1 MNNMQLQEKIDNYI
15 ERYDKLRKEMKWKVS
30 DTRLL
35 MAIASLYVLD
45 DRTLDVDRLLDVAEK
60 IKNRAKL
67 FSSMKSQS
75 RFTTAAFLDTNFD
88 EPNDQIENLFQY
100 YDAFRKEKFQGGI
113 FTYIAASIIVK
124 NQGNDADPDEIIKR
138 TKDIYQG
145 MKKEHV
151 FLTTNSDYPLAT
163 LLAYEQQPNIIQHI
177 EIFYDGLSKNGFRK
191 GNDLQFMSHILA
203 LSNDEDK
210 DILISRSLQIFDQFK
225 NIGIRPKSVYY
236 PVMGM
241 LALLPQNE
249 VAIEEIYNIY
259 HKLNQEKHFK
269 WQKDTNLIMAAS
281 FFAKDKLEHSH
292 LAETSIYTT
301 IEMIIQAQQA
311 IMIAVIASASVS
323 STTNNN

>member
-45 DRTLDVDRLLDVAEK
+45 DKTLDVDRLLDVAEK

>member
-35 MAIASLYVLD
+35 MAIASLYILD
-45 DRTLDVDRLLDVAEK
+45 DKTLDVDRLLDVAEK